1 MMRCESPPF
10 SGAQIQIWTFFF
22 VWVFQSA
29 GEGPAR
35 ASNHWSARFHGVFSP
50 LAPLFCCFSLSL
62 SSSSSSPL
70 IFAHFPL
77 TSEYTRRR
85 EKKKR
90 HKLSK
95 SYWPTLPDL
104 ALGIHIS
111 AKEFQEQFFFPFPSV
126 FLGSFSWRPFSSH
139 QVFDPHMS
147 TNSTLYKWINALQLH
162 NWRFGAR
169 SPLLTVE

>member
-1 MMRCESPPF
+1 MWVTAFLWSADTNLHFFLCLGLSVSWWGTSESLKPLISPF
-10 SGAQIQIWTFFF
+10 SWSFFPPCP
-22 VWVFQSA
+22 S
-29 GEGPAR
+29 
-35 ASNHWSARFHGVFSP
+35 
-50 LAPLFCCFSLSL
+50 LLLF
-62 SSSSSSPL
+62 
-70 IFAHFPL
+70 FPL
-77 TSEYTRRR
+77 TLQLIIFPSHICSFSIDKWVHE
-85 EKKKR
+85 EKGEKKR

-111 AKEFQEQFFFPFPSV
+111 AKEFQEQFFSPFPSV